1 MDAEAVIAAFERLHG
16 VSVCV
21 HDVGGRFVSR
31 LPERRLRHEHRLC
44 KAAKASGQERTC
56 ARFDANVLRDTAVQR
71 PDGFAKVCH
80 AGLVELVVPQVE
92 HGVLCWVLFAG
103 VWADAGV
110 DAGLRDRRSEVRLHA
125 VPDLP
130 AHWPDLLDSLRS
142 LVVRLAQLAPPP
154 LPAPTSRREAV
165 ERFLRLH
172 HHQDIGLPDLAAEL
186 GLSPS
191 RTSHLVSELFD
202 ETFARLLV
210 QTRLVSAELL
220 LRCTDLPV
228 ATVGLRAGFG
238 DLSHFHAAFRRS
250 HGTTPA
256 AWRRGS
262 MQV

>member
-16 VSVCV
+16 VAVCV
-21 HDVGGRFVSR
+21 HDVEGRFVSR

-56 ARFDANVLRDTAVQR
+56 ARFDANVLRETAVQR

-110 DAGLRDRRSEVRLHA
+110 DAGLRDRRSDVRLQA

-130 AHWPDLLDSLRS
+130 AQWPDLLDSLRS
-142 LVVRLAQLAPPP
+142 LAVRLSQLAPPP

-220 LRCTDLPV
+220 LRCTDLPI
-228 ATVGLRAGFG
+228 ATVGMRAGFG
-238 DLSHFHAAFRRS
+238 DLSHFHAAFRRRR
-250 HGTTPA
+250 GTTPA
-256 AWRRGS
+256 VWRRGS
-262 MQV
+262 AQV